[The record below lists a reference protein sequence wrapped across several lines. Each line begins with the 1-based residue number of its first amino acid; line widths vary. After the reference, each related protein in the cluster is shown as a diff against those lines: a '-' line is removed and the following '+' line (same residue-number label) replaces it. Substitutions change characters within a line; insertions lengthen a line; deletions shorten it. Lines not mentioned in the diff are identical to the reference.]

1 MGALPSVSLHLL
13 EGGGDTFASHP
24 EEVQRVVARHKR
36 NLVFLDPR
44 EVWAFEAADRLAFVH
59 TASGRFD
66 IDVSLAEIEACA
78 FGRDF
83 VRVHRSWLANMAHVK
98 ELRLETGG
106 TQLFVGERAG
116 EDARGMC
123 VPIARDLVRVVRE
136 TLLSSAIGIRRR
148 D

>member
-1 MGALPSVSLHLL
+1 
-13 EGGGDTFASHP
+13 
-24 EEVQRVVARHKR
+24 
-36 NLVFLDPR
+36 
-44 EVWAFEAADRLAFVH
+44 
-59 TASGRFD
+59 
-66 IDVSLAEIEACA
+66 
-78 FGRDF
+78 
-83 VRVHRSWLANMAHVK
+83 VK

-136 TLLSSAIGIRRR
+136 TLLASAIGIRRR